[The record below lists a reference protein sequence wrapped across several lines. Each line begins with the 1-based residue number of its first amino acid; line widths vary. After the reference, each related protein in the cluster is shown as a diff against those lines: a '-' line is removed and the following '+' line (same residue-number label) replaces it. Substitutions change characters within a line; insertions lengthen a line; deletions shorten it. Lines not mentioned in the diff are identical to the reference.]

1 MLQCDYLELVV
12 PSSHSAFK
20 ALKRSC
26 WQSSTICRAGCRFE
40 HFTVEFPCVEKLR
53 YIHLLS
59 IFTVRYL
66 IIYCQNIHQQVVV
79 AWDTAFSKTWWGCG
93 FNFFFIKKK
102 CCFCLAWAAWYSV
115 GDEKLVILWA
125 QRWFFIREETIK
137 PLRFL
142 WIRALAE
149 SNHGNPTAEDV
160 RKQQHWWSLMCFVIS
175 FEKTIL
181 GSDNSWW
188 WTGTQHKQK
197 HTQGLQVV

>member
-1 MLQCDYLELVV
+1 MHWKTEIYPFAIYFHC
-12 PSSHSAFK
+12 S
-20 ALKRSC
+20 
-26 WQSSTICRAGCRFE
+26 
-40 HFTVEFPCVEKLR
+40 
-53 YIHLLS
+53 LS
-59 IFTVRYL
+59 NYL

-79 AWDTAFSKTWWGCG
+79 AWDTAFSKTWWGCS
-93 FNFFFIKKK
+93 FNFYWKK
-102 CCFCLAWAAWYSV
+102 CCFCLAWAAWCSV

-125 QRWFFIREETIK
+125 QGWFFIREETIK

-142 WIRALAE
+142 WIHALAE

-188 WTGTQHKQK
+188 WTGTQYKQK
-197 HTQGLQVV
+197 HTQGLQIV